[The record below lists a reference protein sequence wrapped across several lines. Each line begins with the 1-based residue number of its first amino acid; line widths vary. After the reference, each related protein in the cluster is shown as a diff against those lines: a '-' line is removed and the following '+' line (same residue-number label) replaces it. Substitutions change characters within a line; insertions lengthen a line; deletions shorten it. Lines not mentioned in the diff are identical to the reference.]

1 MINKDKTLTV
11 GDLLKMLANGRVT
24 VDMPIAVFHNTD
36 DFEAS
41 CGVSNYMVGIV
52 AVEIITFDDDS
63 KGLTIYTGEPCAD
76 LSKACS
82 AAEVFI

>member
-24 VDMPIAVFHNTD
+24 VDMPVAIFLDHP
-36 DFEAS
+36 
-41 CGVSNYMVGIV
+41 CCMVGIT

-76 LSKACS
+76 LSRACS